1 MRLTWNSGM
10 VERMSMQIEARRNNE
25 ETMTRICVEIAFVF
39 EMYSIYQLLPPWM
52 NEGSRSSSRFV
63 A

>member
-39 EMYSIYQLLPPWM
+39 EMYSIY
-52 NEGSRSSSRFV
+52 
-63 A
+63 